1 MTATRTDPPQVD
13 EGSPPPPGRAVWG
26 WVTGLGVVIAAGI
39 LGSWWLGSLPEE
51 NIPDIGRVVFG
62 NIPGL
67 VVAAFYVVVAS
78 AAFVSVLLF
87 ADRARNW
94 QRGAADDRSRMLKRR
109 LHELRRGLSMRTLLR
124 DPGAGLMHTAIYIGF
139 LVLFAGTVTLEIDHI
154 LPADLKFLEGGFY
167 EGYSFVLDLFALV
180 FLGGLALG
188 GAAPVRQP
196 PVAAQ
201 VEDQA
206 RGRPDPPDPGPDRAR
221 RPGRRGGPHRR
232 RRPTRLRDLVVRRLP
247 ASASWSRRARRPGCT
262 RGSGCSTC
270 SPSSPSC
277 SSSPPQSCGT

>member
-13 EGSPPPPGRAVWG
+13 DGIPPPAGRAVWG
-26 WVTGLGVVIAAGI
+26 WVTALGVVIAVGI
-39 LGSWWLGSLPEE
+39 LASWWLGSLPEE
-51 NIPDIGRVVFG
+51 NVPDIGRAVFG

-94 QRGAADDRSRMLKRR
+94 QRGAADDRTRMLKRR

-124 DPGAGLMHTAIYIGF
+124 DPRRRADAQRHLLRLPRVVRRDRHAGDRPHPARRPQVPRRWVLRGL
-139 LVLFAGTVTLEIDHI
+139 LVRPRPVRPGVPRRAR
-154 LPADLKFLEGGFY
+154 
-167 EGYSFVLDLFALV
+167 
-180 FLGGLALG
+180 LG

-206 RGRPDPPDPGPDRAR
+206 RGRPHPPDPGPDRAR
-221 RPGRRGGPHRR
+221 RPGRRGGPHRASKADPTS
-232 RRPTRLRDLVVRRLP
+232 RPGRSSATR
-247 ASASWSRRARRPGCT
+247 SATWSRRARRQGCT

-270 SPSSPSC
+270 SPSSPSF